1 MTYTESKKLLDEIRN
16 RNEMMFRMAISHLMD
31 VGIRNL
37 DDAGIRLT
45 CNAINKEDDHN
56 HIMTNAFKCDLIK
69 TAGEL
74 AKIDHIHLLV
84 YIQKEIVYDV
94 GQDEEEKLMTLYEYI
109 QNSADEEITVWDKN
123 YDIETYFYGN
133 DEKDAWDKAMNDIA
147 KCLSV
152 VEFRNGGVVVNLS
165 EVIENKLPEFKNAD
179 LFKNCY
185 IDDIMNDIGSIFA
198 GHVSEE
204 WLTIFAD
211 VLADNVDWKN

>member
-1 MTYTESKKLLDEIRN
+1 MTYQESKKTLDAIRN
-16 RNEMMFRMAISHLMD
+16 RNEIMFRMAISHLMD

-37 DDAGIRLT
+37 DEAGIRLT
-45 CNAINKEDDHN
+45 CNAIEKEDDYN
-56 HIMTNAFKCDLIK
+56 HIMTNAFKCDIVK

-94 GQDEEEKLMTLYEYI
+94 GQDEEERPMTLYEYI
-109 QNSADEEITVWDKN
+109 QYSADEEITVWDN
-123 YDIETYFYGN
+123 DYDIETYFYRN
-133 DEKDAWDKAMNDIA
+133 DGKDAWDKAMNDIA

-165 EVIENKLPEFKNAD
+165 EVIENKLPELKNAD

-185 IDDIMNDIGSIFA
+185 IDDIMDDIGSIFA
-198 GHVSEE
+198 GYVSED
-204 WLTIFAD
+204 WLVLFAD
-211 VLADNVDWKN
+211 ILSNRIEE